1 MDNKNTFA
9 KNLQYQMDMH
19 GKTRQDVCDALGIA
33 YPTISDWLTARK
45 YPRIGSV
52 EKLAN
57 YFGCLKSDL
66 IEEQT
71 EEMRAQKKDNKV
83 IADLAIR
90 MQNDKPFFEAVKAI
104 NEMEPE
110 KLSSLLLLLK

>member
-19 GKTRQDVCDALGIA
+19 GKTRQDVCEALGFN
-33 YPTISDWLTARK
+33 YYTFCDWIRARK
-45 YPRIGSV
+45 YPRMDKV

-71 EEMRAQKKDNKV
+71 EERLAQKKDNKV
-83 IADLAIR
+83 IADLVIR